1 MCYSALIK
9 VQLREIAAEFGA
21 ATNLAG
27 FEDIFRARLQDPHD
41 RVPLGLDRYFLL
53 SRDPAEAKLAPLIKE
68 FHEQEKQR
76 AQIELKLLEA
86 EIAGLRTQTTATARK
101 KREAKERKRE
111 KLLVKTGAS
120 IENVS
125 PTDDRIFPFYW
136 APVVAEGKK
145 GRVLTPMRYRFRAP
159 GGGEVPG
166 KYNVFNARRDSL
178 ETAPTWKSHFGRHH
192 ALFPFR
198 RFYEWVDRDGTKQEI
213 YFTPENRQL
222 MWAAALFLP
231 DKSGRQP
238 SFAMVTDE
246 PPREIAEAG
255 HDRCPIFLQRDQ
267 IAPWL
272 HPLRQSAKSLE
283 QVLNRKEKAFYL
295 NGLAA

>member
-9 VQLREIAAEFGA
+9 VQLREIAAEFRA

-53 SRDPAEAKLAPLIKE
+53 SRDPAEAKLAPLVKA
-68 FHEQEKQR
+68 FHEQERQR
-76 AQIELKLLEA
+76 AQLDVKLLEA
-86 EIAGLRTQTTATARK
+86 EIASLRAQTTAAARK

-111 KLLVKTGAS
+111 KLVAKAGAS

-125 PTDDRIFPFYW
+125 PSDDRIFPFYW

-159 GGGEVPG
+159 DGGEVPG

-178 ETAPTWKSHFGRHH
+178 ESARTWRGHFGRHH

-198 RFYEWVDRDGTKQEI
+198 RFYEWVERDGEKKEI

-246 PPREIAEAG
+246 PPPEIARAG
-255 HDRCPIFLQRDQ
+255 HDRCPIFLRQDQ

-272 HPLRQSAKSLE
+272 LPLTQDANSLE
-283 QVLNRKEKAFYL
+283 QVLNRKENAFYL
-295 NGLAA
+295 SDLAS